1 MSVDAVTVRAARL
14 RAQRLREPDLPDLP
28 SAVGHL
34 LAVQGQELRP
44 TLWGLSRR
52 LAPGA
57 RTGEAPQVTEPAAL
71 RALDEGAFLRTH
83 VLRPTWHLVRP
94 DDARWL
100 LELTAPRVARTMAST
115 EKQWGIGDPTAAI
128 DAVADEVALGARTRP
143 ELAAALVARGL
154 VADDAPGIVVTHVLM
169 HAELRCVVVSGP
181 TAQGQHTYVTFDE
194 RVPHGYGPLGGRFD
208 REAAVLELWRRYLPG
223 RAYATAKDLGQW
235 CGLTLAEL
243 RAGLAVLLD
252 TGEAVLVPGRDGL
265 DGAALVSTPELHDA
279 ATRPTVPQQ
288 DVALPAAAPPS
299 GPVVDLL
306 CGYDE
311 VLASYRETRG
321 VLGDPRAPEPGRIGA
336 FVHTVAVDG
345 LLAARWRWPARP
357 PHDGEV
363 EVQWQRDPEPS
374 ERAAVRQAATAL
386 AAYLDAAV
394 AG

>member
-52 LAPGA
+52 VTPGT
-57 RTGEAPQVTEPAAL
+57 RPDEAAAL
-71 RALDEGAFLRTH
+71 GALDDGAVLRTH
-83 VLRPTWHLVRP
+83 ALRPTWHLVRP

-128 DAVADEVALGARTRP
+128 DAVADEVAVGARTRT
-143 ELAAALVARGL
+143 ELATALVARGL

-169 HAELRCVVVSGP
+169 HAELRGVVVSGP
-181 TAQGQHTYVTFDE
+181 TAQGRHTYVPFDS
-194 RVPHGYGPLGGRFD
+194 RVPAGYGPLGRRFD
-208 REAAVLELWRRYLPG
+208 REAAVLELWRRFLPG

-252 TGEAVLVPGRDGL
+252 TGEAVMVPGSGDLDGL
-265 DGAALVSTPELHDA
+265 LLVSTPELHDA
-279 ATRPTVPQQ
+279 ATH
-288 DVALPAAAPPS
+288 PPS
-299 GPVVDLL
+299 SSSHVVDLL

-311 VLASYRETRG
+311 ILASYRETRG
-321 VLGDPRAPEPGRIGA
+321 ILSDPRAPEPGRIGA

-345 LLAARWRWPARP
+345 LLAARWRWPAQPARGSEP
-357 PHDGEV
+357 EL
-363 EVQWQRDPEPS
+363 QWQRDPTPA
-374 ERAAVRQAATAL
+374 ERAAVRDAATAL
-386 AAYLDAAV
+386 ATYRDGAV

>member
-1 MSVDAVTVRAARL
+1 MSVDAVTVRAARF

-28 SAVGHL
+28 AAVGHL

-44 TLWGLSRR
+44 TLWGLDRR
-52 LAPGA
+52 LA
-57 RTGEAPQVTEPAAL
+57 RTGRADEPAAL
-71 RALDEGAFLRTH
+71 AVLDDGALLRTH

-100 LELTAPRVARTMAST
+100 IELTAPRVVRTMAAT
-115 EKQWGIGDPTAAI
+115 ERQWGLGDPTVAI
-128 DAVADEVALGARTRP
+128 DAVADEVATGARTRT

-169 HAELRCVVVSGP
+169 HAELRGVVVSGP
-181 TAQGQHTYVTFDE
+181 TVQGRHTYVPFDE
-194 RVPHGYGPLGGRFD
+194 RVPAGYGPLGGRFD

-223 RAYATAKDLGQW
+223 RAYATAKDLAQW

-252 TGEAVLVPGRDGL
+252 TGEAVMVPGSDDLDGL
-265 DGAALVSTPELHDA
+265 RLVSTPELHDA
-279 ATRPTVPQQ
+279 ATRAPRTE
-288 DVALPAAAPPS
+288 PAATGPSPAPPS
-299 GPVVDLL
+299 VPVVDLL

-311 VLASYRETRG
+311 ILTSYRETRG
-321 VLGDPRAPEPGRIGA
+321 ILSDPRAPEPGRIGA
-336 FVHTVAVDG
+336 FIHAVAVDG

-357 PHDGEV
+357 SPDGDL
-363 EVQWQRDPEPS
+363 EVQWQRDPTPP
-374 ERAAVRQAATAL
+374 ERAAVRRAATAL
-386 AAYLDAAV
+386 AAFRDGAV

>member
-1 MSVDAVTVRAARL
+1 MSVDVATVRAARL

-52 LAPGA
+52 VTPGT
-57 RTGEAPQVTEPAAL
+57 RPDEAAAL
-71 RALDEGAFLRTH
+71 GALDDGAVLRTH
-83 VLRPTWHLVRP
+83 ALRPTWHLVRP

-128 DAVADEVALGARTRP
+128 DAVADEVAVGARTRT
-143 ELAAALVARGL
+143 ELATALVARGL

-169 HAELRCVVVSGP
+169 HAELRGVVVSGP
-181 TAQGQHTYVTFDE
+181 TAQGRHTYVPFDS
-194 RVPHGYGPLGGRFD
+194 RVPAGYGPLGRRFD
-208 REAAVLELWRRYLPG
+208 REAAVLELWRRFLPG

-252 TGEAVLVPGRDGL
+252 TGEAVMVPGSGDLDGL
-265 DGAALVSTPELHDA
+265 LLVSTPELHDA
-279 ATRPTVPQQ
+279 ATRAPRTE
-288 DVALPAAAPPS
+288 PAATGPSPAPPS
-299 GPVVDLL
+299 VPVVDLL

-311 VLASYRETRG
+311 ILTSYRETRG
-321 VLGDPRAPEPGRIGA
+321 ILSDPRAPEPGRIGA

-345 LLAARWRWPARP
+345 LLAARWRWPAQPARGSEP
-357 PHDGEV
+357 EL
-363 EVQWQRDPEPS
+363 QWQRDPTPA
-374 ERAAVRQAATAL
+374 ERAAVRDAATAL
-386 AAYLDAAV
+386 ATYRDGAV